1 MRATQ
6 IALSLLLSGTALA
19 APPTARARP
28 DRVERYLGQR
38 GLKRAQVQNPIINSD
53 FADPAVLRA
62 DGHFFLYATQSKVG
76 KQMVNIQV
84 ARTRDMKN
92 VEHLGDALPEKPSWA
107 SQTQDFWA
115 PHVVRAPKALGENK
129 YLMYFVARPD
139 PAYVKAHGTAD
150 GMAMG
155 VAISDSP
162 QGPFKDSGKPLL
174 VSPGFQAIDP
184 MVLEEDEKRILYWG
198 SNSKPIKA
206 QTLSRDGLTFQKG
219 SEAKEVLFTD
229 ENRPFERLLEAP
241 WVVKKDGKYVMFAS
255 GDNCCGENAHYGV
268 VVASAASPFG
278 PFAKIDTQK
287 GSGVVLQGNDLA
299 HTDKPRFTNPGHN
312 AIFEDAT
319 GRLFNLAGSIDSQD
333 PSQAGSGYSR
343 RVLVLDRIH
352 WIGGVPHFKQ
362 GTVANGPQPGPAFE
376 ESR

>member
-1 MRATQ
+1 MT
-6 IALSLLLSGTALA
+6 
-19 APPTARARP
+19 
-28 DRVERYLGQR
+28 RYLGTR
-38 GLKRAQVQNPIINSD
+38 GLARVEVQNPIINAD

-76 KQMVNIQV
+76 KKMVNIQV
-84 ARTRDMKN
+84 ARTRDMKGI
-92 VEHLGDALPEKPSWA
+92 EHLGDALPEKPSWA
-107 SQTQDFWA
+107 SKTQDFWA
-115 PHVVRAPKALGENK
+115 PHVVRAPRSLGSGK
-129 YLMYFVARPD
+129 YLMYFVAKPD
-139 PAYVKAHGTAD
+139 PEYVKTHGTAD

-184 MVLEEDEKRILYWG
+184 MVLEEGEHRILYWG

-206 QTLSRDGLTFQKG
+206 QSLSADGLTFEKG
-219 SEAKEVLFTD
+219 SAAKEVLFTD

-268 VVASAASPFG
+268 VIASASSPFG
-278 PFAKIDTQK
+278 PFAKIDTTK

-299 HTDKPRFTNPGHN
+299 HTQKPRFTNPGHN
-312 AIFEDAT
+312 AMFEDAT

-343 RVLVLDRIH
+343 RVLVLDRVH
-352 WIGGVPHFKQ
+352 WKNGVPHFKE

-376 ESR
+376 EAR